1 MATGKPIHRSL
12 WSHVIQTHWT
22 SVSNAFHLWRL
33 LKHRFHFRHTDPELL
48 WPTMLTEQDVV
59 LTTQTKRDFHLQSSG
74 VAELIQHVLD
84 AAVAI
89 HIQNGPIM
97 NHGIVRFLVPLA
109 YRSAVPVDAS
119 NHQIILAFCVQGL
132 NTPGF
137 PGLRG
142 SASPG
147 RYPTGACV
155 GRRKSFRSNS
165 WRGEEHAIRTAKR
178 RWTFWEKTEKGT
190 TWAAPPCH
198 PYVMRGTGG
207 LRTHFPSKHHG
218 KHWKTI
224 GHARM

>member
-97 NHGIVRFLVPLA
+97 NHEIFMFLVPLA
-109 YRSAVPVDAS
+109 YRSAVLVDVS

-137 PGLRG
+137 QAFAAQLHL
-142 SASPG
+142 
-147 RYPTGACV
+147 V
-155 GRRKSFRSNS
+155 GTRLAYALVEESRSEAIH
-165 WRGEEHAIRTAKR
+165 GGEEEHAEHAATAR
-178 RWTFWEKTEKGT
+178 R
-190 TWAAPPCH
+190 
-198 PYVMRGTGG
+198 TGG
-207 LRTHFPSKHHG
+207 ELFEKKLKKGQHEQPPISPLQG
-218 KHWKTI
+218 
-224 GHARM
+224 GAP